1 MNRSIRF
8 LLVGITVVSLSSWTG
23 ACHVAHAVDQ
33 TAPLSLVLQDMVRE
47 ALARNPELVAA
58 RKEWEAATNRIAQA
72 RSLDDPIL
80 SVHLWNFPQTFNV
93 TQTQNSIFGLSQ
105 NLPFPGKLALKSEI
119 ASRSAEMT
127 EQVLHGKERELIT
140 RLKQAY
146 YDLFLAH
153 KAIQIHHEQVELLRQ
168 FVEITNAK
176 FRTGKGSQADVLKA
190 QVELSVLHQQL
201 PVLEQRRE
209 TAAALLNTFL
219 DRDPLSPLG
228 VPQEPPLIPLNTTI
242 DDLHRLA
249 LNTRPELKAAELT
262 VRHSEQSRALAQRQ
276 YYPDFNVAFQRFQNF
291 QANDG
296 FGAYVAMTIPFS
308 FWTKPKYDAGVQE
321 AAASVAAAQAQQ
333 HKLENLTRFQV
344 KDLLA
349 KVRATEQVAMLY
361 HTTILP
367 QAVQNLEAS
376 RVGYRTGKGGFL
388 DLIDTQRAWRGF
400 QHEYY
405 RALVEREHRLAELEQ
420 VIGSD
425 LSGTSQERRSD
436 YESGHTQ

>member
-1 MNRSIRF
+1 MTHSVRF
-8 LLVGITVVSLSSWTG
+8 LLLSITVLIMTFAIDGRHVVHAADQAAPSSLALPDLIS
-23 ACHVAHAVDQ
+23 
-33 TAPLSLVLQDMVRE
+33 E

-58 RKEWEAATNRIAQA
+58 RKQWEAATNRIAQA
-72 RSLDDPIL
+72 RSLDDPTL

-93 TQTQNSIFGLSQ
+93 TRADNSIFGLSQ
-105 NLPFPGKLALKSEI
+105 NLPFPGKLALKGEI

-127 EQVLHGKERELIT
+127 EQALRAKERELVAH
-140 RLKQAY
+140 LKQAY
-146 YDLFLAH
+146 YDLFFAH
-153 KAIQIHHEQVELLRQ
+153 KAIQIHHAQVELLRQ
-168 FVEITNAK
+168 FVEIANAK

-209 TAAALLNTFL
+209 TAAALVNTLL
-219 DRDPLSPLG
+219 DRNPLSPLG
-228 VPQEPPLIPLNTTI
+228 IPQEPSLMPLDTTI
-242 DDLHRLA
+242 DDLHSLA
-249 LNTRPELKAAELT
+249 LDARPELKAAELA
-262 VRHSEQSRALAQRQ
+262 VRHSEQARALAQRQ

-296 FGAYVAMTIPFS
+296 FGAYVAMTIPFA

-321 AAASVAAAQAQQ
+321 AAASVAAARAQQ
-333 HKLENLTRFQV
+333 HQLENLTRFQV
-344 KDLLA
+344 NDLLA
-349 KVRATEQVAMLY
+349 KVRASEQVAKLY

-367 QAVQNLEAS
+367 QAVQNLEAARAGY
-376 RVGYRTGKGGFL
+376 RVGTGGFL

-420 VIGSD
+420 VIGTD
-425 LSGTSQERRSD
+425 LNGKS
-436 YESGHTQ
+436 

>member
-1 MNRSIRF
+1 MTRSIR
-8 LLVGITVVSLSSWTG
+8 LLLLTIPVLSMTFAIDGRHVV
-23 ACHVAHAVDQ
+23 HAADQ
-33 TAPLSLVLQDMVRE
+33 AAQSSLVLPDLIPE

-58 RKEWEAATNRIAQA
+58 RKQWEAATNRIAQA
-72 RSLDDPIL
+72 RSLDDPTL

-93 TQTQNSIFGLSQ
+93 TRADNSIFGLSQ
-105 NLPFPGKLALKSEI
+105 NFPFPGKLALKGEL
-119 ASRSAEMT
+119 ASRSAEIT
-127 EQVLHGKERELIT
+127 EQALHGKERELIA

-168 FVEITNAK
+168 FVEIANAK

-209 TAAALLNTFL
+209 TAAAQLNTLL

-228 VPQEPPLIPLNTTI
+228 IPQEPSLLPIDTTI

-249 LNTRPELKAAELT
+249 LDARPELKAAELA
-262 VRHSEQSRALAQRQ
+262 VRHSEQIRALAQRQ

-321 AAASVAAAQAQQ
+321 AVASVAAARAQQ
-333 HKLENLTRFQV
+333 HQLENMTRFQV
-344 KDLLA
+344 NDLLA
-349 KVRATEQVAMLY
+349 KIRASEQVAKLY

-367 QAVQNLEAS
+367 QAVQNLEAARAGY
-376 RVGYRTGKGGFL
+376 RVGTGGFL

-405 RALVEREHRLAELEQ
+405 RALVEWEHRLAELEQ
-420 VIGSD
+420 VIGTD
-425 LSGTSQERRSD
+425 LNGNS
-436 YESGHTQ
+436 

>member
-1 MNRSIRF
+1 MTLSIR
-8 LLVGITVVSLSSWTG
+8 LLLLTITVISITFATG
-23 ACHVAHAVDQ
+23 SHQAALAVDQ
-33 TAPLSLVLQDMVRE
+33 AAQPSLALRDLIQE
-47 ALARNPELVAA
+47 ALERNPELAAA
-58 RKEWEAATNRIAQA
+58 RKQWEASSQRIVQA
-72 RSLDDPIL
+72 RSLDDPTL

-93 TQTQNSIFGLSQ
+93 TRADNSIFGLSQ
-105 NLPFPGKLALKSEI
+105 NLPFPGKLALKSDI
-119 ASRSAEMT
+119 ASRSAEMS
-127 EQVLHGKERELIT
+127 EQALRTKERELVA

-146 YDLFLAH
+146 YDLFLVH

-168 FVEITNAK
+168 FVEIANAK

-209 TAAALLNTFL
+209 TAAALLNTL
-219 DRDPLSPLG
+219 RDRNLISPLG
-228 VPQEPPLIPLNTTI
+228 IPQEPPLMPLDTTI
-242 DDLHRLA
+242 DDLHGLA
-249 LNTRPELKAAELT
+249 LNARPELKAAELA

-296 FGAYVAMTIPFS
+296 FGAYVAMTIPFA

-321 AAASVAAAQAQQ
+321 AVASVEAARAQR
-333 HKLENLTRFQV
+333 HTLENLTRFQV

-349 KVRATEQVAMLY
+349 KVRASEQVATLY

-367 QAVQNLEAS
+367 QAVQNLEAA

-400 QHEYY
+400 QMEYY

-420 VIGSD
+420 VIGTD
-425 LSGTSQERRSD
+425 LN
-436 YESGHTQ
+436 GHS

>member
-1 MNRSIRF
+1 MTRSIRF
-8 LLVGITVVSLSSWTG
+8 LLLAITVLSMTFAIDG
-23 ACHVAHAVDQ
+23 RHVVHAVDQ
-33 TAPLSLVLQDMVRE
+33 IAQPSLVLSGLIPE

-58 RKEWEAATNRIAQA
+58 RKQWEAATNRIAQA
-72 RSLDDPIL
+72 RSLDDPTL

-105 NLPFPGKLALKSEI
+105 NLPFPGKLALKGEI

-127 EQVLHGKERELIT
+127 EQALRTKERELVA

-153 KAIQIHHEQVELLRQ
+153 KTIQIHHEQVELLRQ

-176 FRTGKGSQADVLKA
+176 FRIGKGSQADVLKA

-209 TAAALLNTFL
+209 TAAALLNTLL
-219 DRDPLSPLG
+219 DRAPLSPLG
-228 VPQEPPLIPLNTTI
+228 IPQEPSLTLLDTTI
-242 DDLHRLA
+242 DELHRLA
-249 LNTRPELKAAELT
+249 LNARPELKAAELA
-262 VRHSEQSRALAQRQ
+262 VQHGEQSRALALRQ

-296 FGAYVAMTIPFS
+296 FGAYVAMTIPFA

-321 AAASVAAAQAQQ
+321 AMASVAAAQAQRHQ
-333 HKLENLTRFQV
+333 LENLTRFQV
-344 KDLLA
+344 NDLLA
-349 KVRATEQVAMLY
+349 KVRASEQVARLY

-367 QAVQNLEAS
+367 QAVQNLEAA
-376 RVGYRTGKGGFL
+376 RAGYRVGKGGFL

-420 VIGSD
+420 VIGTD
-425 LSGTSQERRSD
+425 LNGNS
-436 YESGHTQ
+436 

>member
-1 MNRSIRF
+1 MTLSIR
-8 LLVGITVVSLSSWTG
+8 LLLPAITVLSVIFAIG
-23 ACHVAHAVDQ
+23 ERHVAYAVEPIAQ
-33 TAPLSLVLQDMVRE
+33 PSLMLRDLIHE
-47 ALARNPELVAA
+47 TLERNPELVAA
-58 RKEWEAATNRIAQA
+58 RKQWEASSQRIVQA
-72 RSLDDPIL
+72 RSLDDPTL
-80 SVHLWNFPQTFNV
+80 SVHLWNFPQSFNV
-93 TQTQNSIFGLSQ
+93 TRADNSIFGLSQ
-105 NLPFPGKLALKSEI
+105 NFPFPGKLALKGEI
-119 ASRSAEMT
+119 ASRSAERT
-127 EQVLHGKERELIT
+127 EQVLHGKERELIA

-168 FVEITNAK
+168 FAEIANAK

-209 TAAALLNTFL
+209 TAAALLNTLL

-228 VPQEPPLIPLNTTI
+228 VPQEPFLIPLDTTI

-249 LNTRPELKAAELT
+249 LNVRPELKAAELT

-321 AAASVAAAQAQQ
+321 AAASVAAARAQQ
-333 HKLENLTRFQV
+333 HQLENLTRFQV

-349 KVRATEQVAMLY
+349 KVRATEQVATLY

-367 QAVQNLEAS
+367 QAVQNLEAA

-388 DLIDTQRAWRGF
+388 DLIDTQRALRGF
-400 QHEYY
+400 QYEYY

-425 LSGTSQERRSD
+425 LNGNS
-436 YESGHTQ
+436 